1 MITWYSCSGSKTFF
15 QMFTHVEALK
25 FEKDADKFEAKT
37 NMGICLNV
45 YNEMVEDSQWYN
57 IYALIFHV

>member
-1 MITWYSCSGSKTFF
+1 
-15 QMFTHVEALK
+15 MFTHVEALK